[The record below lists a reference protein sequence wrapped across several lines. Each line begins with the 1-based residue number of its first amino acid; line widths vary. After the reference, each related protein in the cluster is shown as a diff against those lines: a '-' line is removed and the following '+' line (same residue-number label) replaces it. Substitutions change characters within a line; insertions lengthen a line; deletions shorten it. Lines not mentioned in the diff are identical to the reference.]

1 MLRAILLYLSQAE
14 WAKRIVTGWGLM
26 RRMATRFVAGDT
38 VEHALEA
45 TKKLNEMGIYATL
58 DQLGEHVS
66 QPEEAREAT
75 DAYIAVM
82 DAICDAGVKSGISLK
97 LTQLGLGLSYDLCL
111 GNMKRIGQ
119 RAADCGLFVRID
131 MEDHPTVDNTLRI
144 WRDLQKEG
152 MTHIGLVFQSY
163 LYRTEEDVR
172 AVLAEGAR
180 IRLCKGAYAEPPEV
194 AYPNK
199 KDVDE
204 NFDKVAALIMDS
216 ALKTGSVPTSQDG
229 RSPAVTALGTHD
241 PDRIIFAKEYAEKIG
256 LPKQALEFQMLHG
269 IRSDLQKQL
278 VEEGYPVR
286 VYVPFG
292 THWYP
297 YFMRRLAERPANLWF
312 FVTNFFRRS

>member
-1 MLRAILLYLSQAE
+1 MLRAILLYLSKTE
-14 WAKRIVTGWGLM
+14 WAKRLVTGWGLT
-26 RRMATRFVAGDT
+26 RRMASRFIAGDN
-38 VEHALEA
+38 VEKALEA
-45 TKKLNEMGIYATL
+45 TKKLNDIGIYATL

-66 QPEEAREAT
+66 QPEEAREAAS
-75 DAYIAVM
+75 AYIAVM
-82 DAICDAGVKSGISLK
+82 EAICDAGVKSSISLK
-97 LTQLGLGLSYDLCL
+97 LTQLGLGLDYDLCL
-111 GNMKRIGQ
+111 ANMKRIGQ

-163 LYRTEEDVR
+163 LYRTEDDVR

-180 IRLCKGAYAEPPEV
+180 IRLCKGAYAEPAEV

-199 KDVDE
+199 KDVDA
-204 NFDKVAALIMDS
+204 NFDKLAAMIMES
-216 ALKTGSVPTSQDG
+216 ALKSGSILSAHDG
-229 RSPAVTALGTHD
+229 KTPAVTALGTHD
-241 PDRIIFAKEYAEKIG
+241 PVRIEFAKQYAEKIG

-278 VEEGYPVR
+278 VDEGYPVR

-297 YFMRRLAERPANLWF
+297 FFMRRLAERPANLWF